1 MDHWVDI
8 LSCFSFGHLICSPTA
23 RWRRVY
29 FNVFYSKCTWLHL
42 CWEGCWLCSRWRV
55 LSLEEVPMRFMIRNF
70 HNRWRL
76 NPFHFS
82 LNCQWICCP
91 QRLHGFHKTDQLTCL
106 CWIILP
112 WCVQPKVRLLW
123 KLRLGRVSAWSCIS
137 CPGMRTLG
145 LIRMVR
151 WTIRLLLAQWEVTW
165 AWTSTSG
172 HLTLGCSFTLW
183 CRVQTWHL
191 SSVVNLLF
199 LKIWKCSVYLRYL
212 AFVSEIFLAVNV
224 MKEMCPLV
232 HPESVK
238 QGRI

>member
-1 MDHWVDI
+1 M
-8 LSCFSFGHLICSPTA
+8 
-23 RWRRVY
+23 
-29 FNVFYSKCTWLHL
+29 

-106 CWIILP
+106 CSIILP

-145 LIRMVR
+145 LITDGPLDNQITVGSVR
-151 WTIRLLLAQWEVTW
+151 GDLGMDKYVRPLDIRLLL
-165 AWTSTSG
+165 
-172 HLTLGCSFTLW
+172 H
-183 CRVQTWHL
+183 
-191 SSVVNLLF
+191 
-199 LKIWKCSVYLRYL
+199 
-212 AFVSEIFLAVNV
+212 
-224 MKEMCPLV
+224 PLV
-232 HPESVK
+232 
-238 QGRI
+238 QGSDLASLFRCHLHMMSICCFWKSENVLFI

>member
-1 MDHWVDI
+1 M
-8 LSCFSFGHLICSPTA
+8 
-23 RWRRVY
+23 
-29 FNVFYSKCTWLHL
+29 

-91 QRLHGFHKTDQLTCL
+91 QRLHGFHKMDQLTCL
-106 CWIILP
+106 CSIILS

-123 KLRLGRVSAWSCIS
+123 KLRLGWVSAWSCIS

-183 CRVQTWHL
+183 CRVQTWYL
-191 SSVVNLLF
+191 SSVATYIWCQFVVFENLKMFCLF
-199 LKIWKCSVYLRYL
+199 KISCLCIWNISGSKCDERN
-212 AFVSEIFLAVNV
+212 VSSCAPWI
-224 MKEMCPLV
+224 
-232 HPESVK
+232 S
-238 QGRI
+238 